1 MHKLPRIV
9 ARCAELELDAVALQE
24 IGDPAL
30 LSNRFPP
37 YQLVYAAGPSHHQA
51 GVGLLLPLRL
61 APSVRRYMRSQSGR
75 LIGAVLELSKGH
87 QLLLVSAYM
96 PSGLDHQA
104 PSSEQH
110 DAARA
115 LYAELL
121 GWAAGMQQV
130 IVLGD
135 LNETLTQWDRQPL
148 SAPRAAAAA
157 VASPLHTLQ
166 VEGFTDVFRQ
176 LHFDASL
183 TPGFTHLIDGARPSR
198 SRIDYI
204 WTKDVAFGSLLR
216 CEVDNS
222 LRSLSHHRLL
232 WAEISQQK
240 SPAVACPTPLLEL
253 RLPNLRAANDER
265 KDKFIQ
271 CVNHYISARQAALD
285 DLALGHS
292 TDSLQCL
299 AVTLTDLLRRA
310 AAKSFPITGA
320 APMRST
326 CALQLQKQRRCLSR
340 LLAHSE
346 KVLASAKHRGVV
358 PHDCLVRNPEW
369 RRQMS
374 HCRHSFS
381 DLQWHSDAWSGG
393 PPHVWLQETRVMLN
407 RIRSAIRKE
416 QRRMLRDP
424 PAASFESSAAHVHR
438 LLKSDALPSHLHS
451 VVNVQGELTS
461 TAEELESVMVEHFS
475 NVFAMPQPDP
485 TPLPHPPPATLFDKE
500 SVQAEWFD
508 GLMAP
513 VNAQEITA
521 ALADAHLVSSPG
533 EDGVSTGLWKLALQG
548 SESLRSLVSSLFTG
562 CLDHSFFPSAWKTS
576 VIVPLVKDEKKDRTM
591 SNVRPISLQSCL
603 GKLFMK
609 VLAHR
614 LGSIFA
620 RFPILNPAQ
629 RGFIHGGSITK
640 CIDELLDA
648 WDHGRS
654 VKSELYTLFYDI
666 AQAYDSVQRG
676 VLVRAMRRLRMPGSF
691 VELVADSLTGL
702 SSCVRTAYGVSRRF
716 DVQRS
721 LRQGCPLA
729 PLLFVVLMDALHD
742 GLEVNPFS
750 GARAGLVLPLRPSV
764 DLQISSLGYAD
775 DTNILANNL
784 ANLRILNDWVH
795 YFLRFNSLRLNHGK
809 CELVGRDAAGLPVTA
824 AAIVAAGITIEGHA
838 ITPVAHDAPIRYLG
852 VHCRFDG
859 DWSAQHHKSTA
870 MVQLFSRVVS
880 KFKLSV
886 RQASY
891 MFSTFLLPKLELALR
906 YITGPHVNQWIKQ
919 YDAVLVGSIKHAIG
933 SPLSLSH
940 SAVALTAGFLLP
952 SWLEVAV
959 KVSELFIRLNT
970 VELDDRWSRFGRIL
984 MLSRAGSVTGK
995 RNLVNKDSDSGCRFQ
1010 RAAAHAV
1017 NQLQWSMQLREEL
1030 IRGAARVHKQ
1040 HLFNRS
1046 PAGLLLS
1053 SDECSSSELL
1063 ALSDGNAKLS
1073 HDCWTGWGA
1082 AAPPLP
1088 QHVHIYTDGSH
1099 DPHSVPKPTSSWA
1112 FAVRD
1117 QWLDDNFA
1125 RLPVDEQHLNA
1136 AVVGGATLIGS
1147 SISATF
1153 GIYPA
1158 ELQAIARAL
1167 ATFPLS
1173 CSLHIHSDSQSAIA
1187 GIRAYSSEINSRQR
1201 LRMASRPLLQL
1212 IHHQLEQRKKAGGTV
1227 ELEHVRAH
1235 SAAADIHSVGNRL
1248 ADYKANTTRARPQ
1261 TATPV
1266 TLKELPLDECE
1277 HRLTV
1282 WTELGN
1288 GAQLIDDVRRS
1299 AIAQLKARQLERW
1312 RNTPPSD
1319 TMDGAFACS
1328 ALLDSSR
1335 VVLTQSSPSQQAAFM
1350 HIATNSIQC
1359 CWQQSADGSSRQVKP
1374 LWCASCNVA
1383 LTLTHLTECADNA
1396 VFRLNQRVAVL
1407 TLLSSYSWTQP
1418 WLDGRRQLSLTE
1430 LLAQLFPQPPD
1441 TPMHLHITRI
1451 MCGVFSARQANAALK
1466 SLDCPRTQD
1475 GLKLML
1481 ELRLCCVDGVQS
1493 FFQALKNAL
1502 P

>member
-1 MHKLPRIV
+1 
-9 ARCAELELDAVALQE
+9 
-24 IGDPAL
+24 
-30 LSNRFPP
+30 
-37 YQLVYAAGPSHHQA
+37 
-51 GVGLLLPLRL
+51 
-61 APSVRRYMRSQSGR
+61 
-75 LIGAVLELSKGH
+75 
-87 QLLLVSAYM
+87 
-96 PSGLDHQA
+96 
-104 PSSEQH
+104 
-110 DAARA
+110 
-115 LYAELL
+115 
-121 GWAAGMQQV
+121 
-130 IVLGD
+130 
-135 LNETLTQWDRQPL
+135 
-148 SAPRAAAAA
+148 
-157 VASPLHTLQ
+157 
-166 VEGFTDVFRQ
+166 
-176 LHFDASL
+176 
-183 TPGFTHLIDGARPSR
+183 
-198 SRIDYI
+198 
-204 WTKDVAFGSLLR
+204 
-216 CEVDNS
+216 
-222 LRSLSHHRLL
+222 
-232 WAEISQQK
+232 
-240 SPAVACPTPLLEL
+240 
-253 RLPNLRAANDER
+253 
-265 KDKFIQ
+265 
-271 CVNHYISARQAALD
+271 
-285 DLALGHS
+285 
-292 TDSLQCL
+292 
-299 AVTLTDLLRRA
+299 
-310 AAKSFPITGA
+310 
-320 APMRST
+320 
-326 CALQLQKQRRCLSR
+326 
-340 LLAHSE
+340 
-346 KVLASAKHRGVV
+346 
-358 PHDCLVRNPEW
+358 
-369 RRQMS
+369 
-374 HCRHSFS
+374 
-381 DLQWHSDAWSGG
+381 
-393 PPHVWLQETRVMLN
+393 
-407 RIRSAIRKE
+407 
-416 QRRMLRDP
+416 
-424 PAASFESSAAHVHR
+424 
-438 LLKSDALPSHLHS
+438 
-451 VVNVQGELTS
+451 
-461 TAEELESVMVEHFS
+461 
-475 NVFAMPQPDP
+475 
-485 TPLPHPPPATLFDKE
+485 
-500 SVQAEWFD
+500 
-508 GLMAP
+508 
-513 VNAQEITA
+513 
-521 ALADAHLVSSPG
+521 
-533 EDGVSTGLWKLALQG
+533 
-548 SESLRSLVSSLFTG
+548 
-562 CLDHSFFPSAWKTS
+562 
-576 VIVPLVKDEKKDRTM
+576 
-591 SNVRPISLQSCL
+591 
-603 GKLFMK
+603 
-609 VLAHR
+609 
-614 LGSIFA
+614 
-620 RFPILNPAQ
+620 
-629 RGFIHGGSITK
+629 
-640 CIDELLDA
+640 
-648 WDHGRS
+648 
-654 VKSELYTLFYDI
+654 
-666 AQAYDSVQRG
+666 
-676 VLVRAMRRLRMPGSF
+676 
-691 VELVADSLTGL
+691 
-702 SSCVRTAYGVSRRF
+702 
-716 DVQRS
+716 
-721 LRQGCPLA
+721 
-729 PLLFVVLMDALHD
+729 
-742 GLEVNPFS
+742 
-750 GARAGLVLPLRPSV
+750 
-764 DLQISSLGYAD
+764 
-775 DTNILANNL
+775 
-784 ANLRILNDWVH
+784 
-795 YFLRFNSLRLNHGK
+795 
-809 CELVGRDAAGLPVTA
+809 
-824 AAIVAAGITIEGHA
+824 
-838 ITPVAHDAPIRYLG
+838 
-852 VHCRFDG
+852 
-859 DWSAQHHKSTA
+859 
-870 MVQLFSRVVS
+870 
-880 KFKLSV
+880 
-886 RQASY
+886 
-891 MFSTFLLPKLELALR
+891 
-906 YITGPHVNQWIKQ
+906 
-919 YDAVLVGSIKHAIG
+919 
-933 SPLSLSH
+933 
-940 SAVALTAGFLLP
+940 
-952 SWLEVAV
+952 
-959 KVSELFIRLNT
+959 
-970 VELDDRWSRFGRIL
+970 
-984 MLSRAGSVTGK
+984 
-995 RNLVNKDSDSGCRFQ
+995 
-1010 RAAAHAV
+1010 
-1017 NQLQWSMQLREEL
+1017 LREEL

-1063 ALSDGNAKLS
+1063 ALSAGNTKLS